1 MIIFSIFTMLS
12 GIHPMEG
19 LKPQNM
25 CRMPVL
31 SPNKGGKLK
40 NEEKKSYGVNV
51 KVFQLS
57 CATAWREVHHPPD
70 TKLCEDFSYL
80 GCCSLLKGAMV

>member
-40 NEEKKSYGVNV
+40 NEEKKILWS
-51 KVFQLS
+51 
-57 CATAWREVHHPPD
+57 
-70 TKLCEDFSYL
+70 
-80 GCCSLLKGAMV
+80 